1 MQDAAAELAAEAPAP
16 DASRARSITKGNK
29 MAELSELRQQ
39 IDKIDGKIFEL
50 FSERAK
56 VAEEV
61 AAYKRE
67 NGMRV
72 FDPSRERAKVAA
84 AAEAAPEDLQTY
96 AQVLMELL
104 MEASRSRQHALL
116 GDASDDRTLA
126 RINAARSATPELF
139 PPSAHV
145 ACQGVEGAYSQI
157 AAEKIFRHPTIT
169 YSPTFDGVFRTVEQ
183 GLARYGVLPLENS
196 TAGSVNQMF
205 DLMMEHS
212 FHIVRTTRV
221 KVSHN
226 LLARPGTSLSGV
238 RDIYSHEQA
247 INQCT
252 EFLSGLPDVRVHV
265 CENTAVAAKRVAE
278 SQRNDVAALS
288 SRPCADLYGLEV
300 LSANVQ
306 DRDNNYTRFAC
317 ISKDLEI
324 YPGADRTSLMIVL
337 PHRPGALYKL
347 LAKFYALDINILK
360 LESRPIPERDF
371 EFMFYFDVECP
382 VASPEFSSLM
392 ATIGS
397 LCQECRYLGSYA
409 EVI

>member
-1 MQDAAAELAAEAPAP
+1 
-16 DASRARSITKGNK
+16 
-29 MAELSELRQQ
+29 MAELSELRQE
-39 IDKIDGKIFEL
+39 IDRIDAEIFRL
-50 FSERAK
+50 FSERAE
-56 VAEEV
+56 VSGDV

-67 NGMRV
+67 HGMRV
-72 FDPSRERAKVAA
+72 FDPARERSKVADA
-84 AAEAAPEDLQTY
+84 ASRAPEDLATY

-116 GDASDDRTLA
+116 ADSADDPTLA
-126 RINAARSATPELF
+126 RIQEARAATPELF
-139 PPSAHV
+139 PPSARV
-145 ACQGVEGAYSQI
+145 SCQGVEGAYSQI
-157 AAEKIFRHPTIT
+157 AAERIFRHPQIS
-169 YSPTFDGVFRTVEQ
+169 YAPTFDAVFRTVEQ

-196 TAGSVNQMF
+196 TAGSVNQMY

-221 KVSHN
+221 KIDHN
-226 LLARPGTSLSGV
+226 LLALPGAKFSSI

-247 INQCT
+247 INQCA

-265 CENTAVAAKRVAE
+265 CENTAVAARRVAE
-278 SQRNDVAALS
+278 SGRTDAAALS

-300 LSANVQ
+300 LASAVQ

-324 YPGADRTSLMIVL
+324 YPGADRASLMIVL
-337 PHRPGALYKL
+337 PHAPGALYKL
-347 LAKFYALDINILK
+347 LAKFYALNINILK

-371 EFMFYFDVECP
+371 EFMFYFDISCP
-382 VASPEFSSLM
+382 VAAPEFSSLM

-397 LCQECRYLGSYA
+397 LCQECRFLGSYT

>member
-1 MQDAAAELAAEAPAP
+1 
-16 DASRARSITKGNK
+16 
-29 MAELSELRQQ
+29 MAELSELRQE
-39 IDKIDGKIFEL
+39 IDRIDAEIFRL
-50 FSERAK
+50 FSERAE
-56 VAEEV
+56 VSGDV

-67 NGMRV
+67 HGMRV
-72 FDPSRERAKVAA
+72 FDPARERAKVADA
-84 AAEAAPEDLQTY
+84 ASRAPEDLATY

-116 GDASDDRTLA
+116 ADSADDPTLA
-126 RINAARSATPELF
+126 RIQQARAATPELF
-139 PPSAHV
+139 PPSARV
-145 ACQGVEGAYSQI
+145 SCQGVEGAYSQI
-157 AAEKIFRHPTIT
+157 AAERIFRHPQIS
-169 YSPTFDGVFRTVEQ
+169 YAPTFDAVFRTVEQ

-196 TAGSVNQMF
+196 TAGSVNQMY

-221 KVSHN
+221 KIDHN
-226 LLARPGTSLSGV
+226 LLALPGAEFSSI

-247 INQCT
+247 IGQCA

-265 CENTAVAAKRVAE
+265 CENTAVAARRVAE
-278 SQRNDVAALS
+278 SGRTDAAALS

-300 LSANVQ
+300 LASAVQ

-317 ISKDLEI
+317 ISKDLEV
-324 YPGADRTSLMIVL
+324 YPGADRASLMIVL
-337 PHRPGALYKL
+337 PHAPGALYKL

-371 EFMFYFDVECP
+371 EFMFYFDIACP
-382 VASPEFSSLM
+382 VAAPEFSSLM

-397 LCQECRYLGSYA
+397 LCQECRFLGSYT

>member
-1 MQDAAAELAAEAPAP
+1 
-16 DASRARSITKGNK
+16 
-29 MAELSELRQQ
+29 MAELSELRQE
-39 IDKIDGKIFEL
+39 IDRIDAEIFRL
-50 FSERAK
+50 FSERAE
-56 VAEEV
+56 VSGDV

-67 NGMRV
+67 HGMRV
-72 FDPSRERAKVAA
+72 FDPARERSKVADA
-84 AAEAAPEDLQTY
+84 ASRAPEDLATY

-116 GDASDDRTLA
+116 ADSADDPTLA
-126 RINAARSATPELF
+126 RIQEARAATPELF
-139 PPSAHV
+139 PPSARV
-145 ACQGVEGAYSQI
+145 SCQGVEGAYSQI
-157 AAEKIFRHPTIT
+157 AAERIFRHPQIS
-169 YSPTFDGVFRTVEQ
+169 YAPTFDAVFRTVEQ

-196 TAGSVNQMF
+196 TAGSVNQMY

-221 KVSHN
+221 KIDHN
-226 LLARPGTSLSGV
+226 LLALPGAKFSSI

-247 INQCT
+247 INQCA

-265 CENTAVAAKRVAE
+265 CENTAVAARRVAE
-278 SQRNDVAALS
+278 SGRTDAAALS

-300 LSANVQ
+300 LASAVQ

-324 YPGADRTSLMIVL
+324 YPGADRASLMIVL
-337 PHRPGALYKL
+337 PHAPGALYKL

-371 EFMFYFDVECP
+371 EFMFYFDISCP
-382 VASPEFSSLM
+382 VAAPEFSSLM

-397 LCQECRYLGSYA
+397 LCQECRFLGSYT

>member
-1 MQDAAAELAAEAPAP
+1 
-16 DASRARSITKGNK
+16 
-29 MAELSELRQQ
+29 MAELSELRQE
-39 IDKIDGKIFEL
+39 IDRIDAEIFRL
-50 FSERAK
+50 FSERAE
-56 VAEEV
+56 VSGDV

-67 NGMRV
+67 HGMRV
-72 FDPSRERAKVAA
+72 FDPARERAKVADA
-84 AAEAAPEDLQTY
+84 ASRAPEDLATY

-116 GDASDDRTLA
+116 ADSADDPTLA
-126 RINAARSATPELF
+126 RIQQARAATPELF
-139 PPSAHV
+139 PPSARV
-145 ACQGVEGAYSQI
+145 SCQGVEGAYSQI
-157 AAEKIFRHPTIT
+157 AAERIFRHPQIS
-169 YSPTFDGVFRTVEQ
+169 YAPTFDAVFRTVEQ
-183 GLARYGVLPLENS
+183 GLSRYGVLPLENS
-196 TAGSVNQMF
+196 TAGSVNQMY

-221 KVSHN
+221 KIDHN
-226 LLARPGTSLSGV
+226 LLALPGAEFSSI

-247 INQCT
+247 IGQCA

-265 CENTAVAAKRVAE
+265 CENTAVAARRVAE
-278 SQRNDVAALS
+278 SGRTDAAALS

-300 LSANVQ
+300 LASAVQ

-317 ISKDLEI
+317 ISKDLEV
-324 YPGADRTSLMIVL
+324 YPGADRASLMIVL
-337 PHRPGALYKL
+337 PHAPGALYKL

-371 EFMFYFDVECP
+371 EFMFYFDIACP
-382 VASPEFSSLM
+382 VAAPEFSSLM

-397 LCQECRYLGSYA
+397 LCQECRFLGSYT

>member
-1 MQDAAAELAAEAPAP
+1 
-16 DASRARSITKGNK
+16 
-29 MAELSELRQQ
+29 MAELSELRQE
-39 IDKIDGKIFEL
+39 IDRIDAEIFRL
-50 FSERAK
+50 FSERAE
-56 VAEEV
+56 VSGDV

-67 NGMRV
+67 HGMRV
-72 FDPSRERAKVAA
+72 FDPARERAKVADA
-84 AAEAAPEDLQTY
+84 ASRAPEDLATY

-116 GDASDDRTLA
+116 ADSADDPTLA
-126 RINAARSATPELF
+126 RIQQARAATPELF
-139 PPSAHV
+139 PPSTRV
-145 ACQGVEGAYSQI
+145 SCQGVEGAYSQI
-157 AAEKIFRHPTIT
+157 AAERIFRHPQIS
-169 YSPTFDGVFRTVEQ
+169 YAPTFDAVFRTVEQ

-196 TAGSVNQMF
+196 TAGSVNQMY

-221 KVSHN
+221 KIDHN
-226 LLARPGTSLSGV
+226 LLALPGAEFSSI

-247 INQCT
+247 IGQCA

-265 CENTAVAAKRVAE
+265 CENTAVAARRVAE
-278 SQRNDVAALS
+278 SGRTDAAALS

-300 LSANVQ
+300 LASAVQ

-317 ISKDLEI
+317 ISKDLEV
-324 YPGADRTSLMIVL
+324 YPGADRASLMIVL
-337 PHRPGALYKL
+337 PHAPGALYKL

-371 EFMFYFDVECP
+371 EFMFYFDIACP
-382 VASPEFSSLM
+382 VAAPEFSSLM

-397 LCQECRYLGSYA
+397 LCQECRFLGSYT